1 MRTLF
6 LLVSVPLTLVFFS
19 SAQQAIQP
27 APLNLMP
34 MPSNYQ
40 LTSDQMRID
49 QSFSVALTGHQ
60 EARLDSAVQR
70 FLVNLSRR
78 TGMPLTAQS
87 ADPAQAKLLIHTDQA
102 SKEVQEPGEDESYSL
117 ELTPSGARLSAPNPL
132 GTLHGLQT
140 FLQLVEAAPAGFAVP
155 VISIHDTPRFVWR
168 GLMIYVS
175 RHFIPLDLIKRNLDG
190 MEAVKL
196 NVFHWHLSD
205 NQGFRVESKKYPK
218 LQQMGSD
225 GLYYTQDEIREFIA

>member
-40 LTSDQMRID
+40 LTSDQMTID

-70 FLVNLSRR
+70 FLGNLSRR
-78 TGMPLTAQS
+78 TGMPLTAQPV
-87 ADPAQAKLLIHTDQA
+87 DPAQAKLLIHTA
-102 SKEVQEPGEDESYSL
+102 
-117 ELTPSGARLSAPNPL
+117 LTRRPQHRWPAPHRPPPDR
-132 GTLHGLQT
+132 TSPFDFT
-140 FLQLVEAAPAGFAVP
+140 R
-155 VISIHDTPRFVWR
+155 S
-168 GLMIYVS
+168 
-175 RHFIPLDLIKRNLDG
+175 
-190 MEAVKL
+190 
-196 NVFHWHLSD
+196 
-205 NQGFRVESKKYPK
+205 FR
-218 LQQMGSD
+218 
-225 GLYYTQDEIREFIA
+225 T